1 MTTAPTGAAHVTLG
15 RTEGTGGAEALLD
28 MDPFQPVVV
37 TEVELTSGLR
47 SLYRDLPRPGVNTLL
62 VLVRVHSQPIGW
74 VLLEPSVDEPEQAWP
89 ATVAATVG
97 HALAAHL
104 AADEAGDHVPL
115 GSALWQGWETE
126 LPPCLAPRRA
136 ATRVG
141 TPATVVVA
149 TRERPEPL
157 VRCLHSLLR
166 LRYPDFEIV
175 VVDNDPETDRT
186 HQAVLRVPARIGRLR
201 YVRAERRGL
210 AAAHNRG
217 LEVARGEVIA
227 FTDDDVIVDRHWLA
241 ELVAPF
247 VVEQGVAGAAGLIVP
262 AELETQAQ
270 VLLETHGRY
279 DKGYEPRLF
288 DLDGHHPGDVLF
300 PFNAGSLGSGAN
312 MAFDAEF
319 LRRVGGFDPALG
331 AGTLARGGDD
341 LAALFR
347 VVASGRTL
355 AYRPGA
361 IIWHH
366 HHRDLTSVRRQA
378 YGYAIGLGAYLTSI
392 VADDPVAVARLLRR
406 VPAGLSLLRARQHGR
421 VGGHWPADIKRLEHR
436 GMLVGPLAYLASRAR
451 GTWHG
456 GVRPHQ
462 ATVG

>member
-1 MTTAPTGAAHVTLG
+1 MT
-15 RTEGTGGAEALLD
+15 
-28 MDPFQPVVV
+28 
-37 TEVELTSGLR
+37 S
-47 SLYRDLPRPGVNTLL
+47 
-62 VLVRVHSQPIGW
+62 
-74 VLLEPSVDEPEQAWP
+74 PEQAWP
-89 ATVAATVG
+89 AMITATLG

-104 AADEAGDHVPL
+104 AADEIGDCDAQ
-115 GSALWQGWETE
+115 GSALWQGWETRF
-126 LPPCLAPRRA
+126 PPCLAARRA
-136 ATRVG
+136 ATRIG

-149 TRERPEPL
+149 TRERPESL

-166 LRYPDFEIV
+166 LQYPDFEIV

-186 HQAVLRVPARIGRLR
+186 REAVLRVPARAGRLR

-217 LEVARGEVIA
+217 LEVARGEVVA
-227 FTDDDVIVDRHWLA
+227 FTDDDVVVDRHWLA

-262 AELETQAQ
+262 AELETRAQ

-288 DLDGHHPGDVLF
+288 DLDLHHPGNMLF

-312 MAFDAEF
+312 MAFDAAF
-319 LRRVGGFDPALG
+319 LRRIGGFDPALG
-331 AGTLARGGDD
+331 AGTPARGGDD
-341 LAALFR
+341 LAALFQ
-347 VVASGRTL
+347 VVSSGRAV

-361 IIWHH
+361 IVWHH
-366 HHRDLTSVRRQA
+366 HRRDLASVRNQA

-392 VADDPVAVARLLRR
+392 VADDPAAVAHLLRR

-421 VGGHWPADIKRLEHR
+421 VSAHWPADIKRLERR
-436 GMLVGPLAYLASRAR
+436 GMLMGPFAYLASRAR
-451 GTWHG
+451 GMWRD
-456 GVRPHQ
+456 GVRPQ
-462 ATVG
+462 PVTVG